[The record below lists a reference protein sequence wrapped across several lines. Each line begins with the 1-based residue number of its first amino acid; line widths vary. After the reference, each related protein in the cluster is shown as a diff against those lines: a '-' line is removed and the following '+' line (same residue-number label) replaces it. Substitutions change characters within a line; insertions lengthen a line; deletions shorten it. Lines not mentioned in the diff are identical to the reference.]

1 MIQKITFITDGD
13 LLLNKYVY
21 RKISIE
27 AEMQNWVIVT
37 WACWLEWIVLVWL
50 SIIKSVLEGRN
61 YDYIYLIDHQL

>member
-27 AEMQNWVIVT
+27 AEMQTWVIVT
-37 WACWLEWIVLVWL
+37 WAWRLEWIVLVWL
-50 SIIKSVLEGRN
+50 SLIKSVLEGRN

>member
-37 WACWLEWIVLVWL
+37 WAWWLEWIVLVWL

>member
-1 MIQKITFITDGD
+1 MIQKIKFTDGD

-27 AEMQNWVIVT
+27 AEMQTWVIVA
-37 WACWLEWIVLVWL
+37 WACWLKWIAFVWL
-50 SIIKSVLEGRN
+50 SIIKSDLDRRN